1 MKIHEYQA
9 KKVLAKFGVPVH
21 DGITADNPHE
31 AQAAFIQLGVS
42 VAVIKAQVYA
52 GGRGKGGGVK
62 LVRSAQ
68 EAQEVTQKMM
78 SKPLVTPQ
86 TGPEGVAVKKVFVC
100 PAVDI
105 EKEYYLGIVM
115 DRSKESLVLIASTEG
130 GMDIEEV
137 ARKHPEKIL
146 KESIDIRFG
155 LLPFQAKRVA
165 FQLGFSAE
173 EAEAVSQILI
183 QMAKAYVSSD
193 CLMIEINPFARIKG
207 GKFLALDAKISFD
220 PVAMFRHPEYDDM
233 KESSELSESEERA
246 HKSKLS
252 YISLDG
258 NIGCM
263 VNGAGLAMA
272 TMDIIKYA
280 GGNPANFLDV
290 GGGVSQNQV
299 TEAFKI
305 ILSDPRVKG
314 VLVNIFG
321 GIVHCDLV
329 AKGVLGAV
337 EEIGIKIPLVVRLE
351 GTNVEIGKSLLENSK
366 WNILTASTMKEA
378 AEKIVAATSG
388 KL

>member
-1 MKIHEYQA
+1 MKVHEYQA
-9 KKVLAKFGVPVH
+9 KKILSSFGVPVH
-21 DGITADNPHE
+21 DGITADNAQE
-31 AQAAFIQLGVS
+31 ASAVFTQLNVP
-42 VAVIKAQVYA
+42 VAVVKAQVYA

-62 LVRSAQ
+62 LVKSAQ
-68 EAQEVTQKMM
+68 EAYDVTLKMM

-86 TGPEGVAVKKVFVC
+86 TGPEGIPVKKVFVC

-115 DRSKESLVLIASTEG
+115 DRGAESILLIASTEG
-130 GMDIEEV
+130 GVDIESV
-137 ARKHPEKIL
+137 AKNTPEKIL
-146 KESIDIRFG
+146 KETIDIRFG
-155 LLPFQAKRVA
+155 LQAFQARRVA
-165 FQLGFSAE
+165 LQLGFSGE
-173 EAEAVSQILI
+173 EVETVSQILVHTA
-183 QMAKAYVSSD
+183 QAYISSD
-193 CLMIEINPFARIKG
+193 CLMVEINPFAKTRD
-207 GKFLALDAKISFD
+207 GKFLALDAKIAFD
-220 PVAMFRHPEYDDM
+220 PVAMFRHPEYHDM
-233 KESSELSESEERA
+233 KEATELSEAEQRA

-290 GGGVSQNQV
+290 GGGASQEQV

-305 ILSDPRVKG
+305 ILSDARVKG
-314 VLVNIFG
+314 ILVNIFG

-329 AKGVLGAV
+329 AKGILGAV
-337 EEIGIKIPLVVRLE
+337 EEIGIQIPLVVRLE
-351 GTNVEIGKSLLENSK
+351 GTNVEMGKSLLEKSQ

-388 KL
+388 K